1 MKIGNEIKVGGVII
15 LALGLLYF
23 GVNYLKGSDIFSKAR
38 MYVAIYDDI
47 ADLSTDNK
55 VIING
60 YKVGRVVDIR
70 LLSEEN
76 NRILVLF
83 EVSETELTIPIGT
96 TARIISTDLLDSK
109 AIRLELGDGPELH
122 ENGDT
127 LISGTEEELK
137 AVIEQRLA
145 PLQSKIERVID
156 DSRKMI
162 ESTKLLI
169 DNTTIQVKKAETS
182 LDIINKTTADI
193 DKLVIEQNGNLTRV
207 LGDITAIA
215 SNIRNNSKQINT
227 IIQNVATIS
236 DSLTRANYA
245 SAIQNAS
252 NALLQLDSLVT
263 MINSGQGSLGMLLN
277 DDKLYNNLEEASLEI
292 DKLAEDLRVNPGRYV
307 HFSVFGKREKSD
319 EKPKKKDRS
328 EDSSED
334 PKQTP

>member
-1 MKIGNEIKVGGVII
+1 MKIGNEIKVGAVII

-23 GVNYLKGSDIFSKAR
+23 GINYLKGSDIFTKSR
-38 MYVAIYDDI
+38 MYFAIYDDV

-60 YKVGRVVDIR
+60 FKIGRVVDIR
-70 LLSEEN
+70 LLSEADN
-76 NRILVLF
+76 KILVLF
-83 EVSETELTIPIGT
+83 EVSENNLAVPKGT

-109 AIRLELGDGPELH
+109 AIRLELGEGPDIHLS
-122 ENGDT
+122 GDT

-193 DKLVIEQNGNLTRV
+193 DKLVTEQNGNLARV

-215 SNIRNNSKQINT
+215 SNIRSNSKQINT

-252 NALLQLDSLVT
+252 NALSQLDSLVT
-263 MINSGQGSLGMLLN
+263 MINSGQGSLGLLLN
-277 DDKLYNNLEEASLEI
+277 DDKLYNNLEEASLEM

-307 HFSVFGKREKSD
+307 HFSVFGRREKSD
-319 EKPKKKDRS
+319 EKPKKKDRK
-328 EDSSED
+328 EDSPED
-334 PKQTP
+334 PAQTP

>member
-1 MKIGNEIKVGGVII
+1 MKIGNEIKVGAVII

-23 GVNYLKGSDIFSKAR
+23 GINYLKGSDIFTKSR
-38 MYVAIYDDI
+38 MYFAIYDDV

-60 YKVGRVVDIR
+60 FKIGRVVDIR
-70 LLSEEN
+70 LLSEADN
-76 NRILVLF
+76 KILVLF
-83 EVSETELTIPIGT
+83 EVSENNLAVPKGT

-109 AIRLELGDGPELH
+109 AIRLELGEGPDIHLS
-122 ENGDT
+122 GDT

-193 DKLVIEQNGNLTRV
+193 DKLVIEQNGNLARV

-215 SNIRNNSKQINT
+215 SNIRSNSKQINT

-252 NALLQLDSLVT
+252 NALSQLDSLVT
-263 MINSGQGSLGMLLN
+263 MINSGQGSLGLLLN
-277 DDKLYNNLEEASLEI
+277 DDKLYNNLEEASLEM

-307 HFSVFGKREKSD
+307 HFSVFGRREKSD
-319 EKPKKKDRS
+319 EKPKKKDRK
-328 EDSSED
+328 EDSPED
-334 PKQTP
+334 PAQTP

>member
-1 MKIGNEIKVGGVII
+1 MKIGNEIKVGAVII

-23 GVNYLKGSDIFSKAR
+23 GINYLKGSDIFTKSR
-38 MYVAIYDDI
+38 MYFAIYDDV

-60 YKVGRVVDIR
+60 FKIGRVVDIR
-70 LLSEEN
+70 LLSEADN
-76 NRILVLF
+76 KILVLF
-83 EVSETELTIPIGT
+83 EVSENNLAIPKGT

-109 AIRLELGDGPELH
+109 AIRLELGEGPDIHLS
-122 ENGDT
+122 GDT

-215 SNIRNNSKQINT
+215 SNIRSNSKQINT

-252 NALLQLDSLVT
+252 NALSQLDSLVT
-263 MINSGQGSLGMLLN
+263 MINSGQGSLGLLLN
-277 DDKLYNNLEEASLEI
+277 DDKLYNNLEEASLEM

-307 HFSVFGKREKSD
+307 HFSVFGRREKSD
-319 EKPKKKDRS
+319 EKPKKKDRK
-328 EDSSED
+328 EDSPED
-334 PKQTP
+334 PAQTP